1 MSEKE
6 GRRTRS
12 IGITG
17 MTCATCAET
26 IERAVGSLEGV
37 ASANVNLA
45 SEKATFT
52 FDPEKV
58 DISDIEKAIK
68 DSGYGLVSNEVN
80 VKVKGMTCAACVRA
94 VESSLERL
102 DGVISAS
109 ANLATDSI
117 RVRFEPGLVNISA
130 IKQAIS
136 DAGYEPLEAVD
147 LDTERAERERE
158 MYRQRNLLLFALAF
172 GIPTLVLSMLF
183 GMTDVTFGLEKGAQ
197 HWVLFLLATP
207 VQVVAGS
214 QFYIGTYKALRNRS
228 ANMDTLIAMGTSAAY
243 LASVAVVFL
252 PDLVAFEDVYFD
264 SSAMIISLILLG
276 KYLEARAKG
285 RTSEAIRKLMDL
297 QPKQA
302 TVIRD
307 GEEVRIPAENV
318 MVDDVLIIRPGEQ
331 VPTDSMVIEGHSST
345 DESMITGESIPVEK
359 DVGGELIGGTLNQ
372 NGLLRARATRVG
384 RDTAL
389 AQIVRLV
396 EEAQGSK
403 APIQRLADRVAAY
416 FVPTV
421 ITIAIVSFLVW
432 YLYGYYQ
439 FDIDQDVFV
448 FSLSIFITVLVIACP
463 CALGLAT
470 PTAIMVGT
478 GKGAENGILIKSG
491 ASLEQA
497 GRIEVVAFDKTGTLT
512 KGRPEVTD
520 IRPMEGSREH
530 LLLLAAIAEKGS
542 EHPLAD
548 AIMRKA
554 SEEGLEV
561 PGAARFLNI
570 PGKGV
575 SVEHEGSEL
584 LLGNRKLMEQYALD
598 LEGVEGDLADLE
610 RQGRTVI
617 VIARDGVLIG
627 LIAVADTL
635 KESSP
640 RTVREL
646 KRMGIEPVLITGD
659 NRRTAEVI
667 GKELGI
673 ERVIAEVLPEDKA
686 SMVRELQQGGRKV
699 AMVGD
704 GVNDAPAL
712 AVADVGIAIGSGTD
726 VAVETGDIVLIKD
739 DITDVVAAI
748 QLSRRTIAKIRQNL
762 FWAFAYNSAGI
773 PIAAGILYPF
783 FGVLLSPIIAAGA
796 MAMSSV
802 SVVSNAALLKRYTPE
817 VKMESEVEA

>member
-6 GRRTRS
+6 GRRTRI

-331 VPTDSMVIEGHSST
+331 IPTDSMVIEGHSST